1 MRYMLIHCVDESAWS
16 DPATP
21 RPAGL
26 PAYADWFRRWKA
38 AACCCT
44 ATG

>member
-21 RPAGL
+21 RPRD
-26 PAYADWFRRWKA
+26 PAPGRAARVRRLVP
-38 AACCCT
+38 
-44 ATG
+44 